1 MSQDNIEVGK
11 IRIQGQNPLRRS
23 SIKENMLLEPGSWF
37 KQKVQKKDPQVFTH
51 ELLEKDLF
59 RIERLYQK
67 SGYLSATANVETKI
81 RRNKKI
87 DIRIQ
92 IDPGNPV
99 KISKVDYKLESG
111 KELKETLPRRNYRSI
126 YYGSQSI
133 PNVVFKDEIIYG
145 DQLLIAGEFNS
156 AGYPYARVGYDL
168 KVDTVDNLAD
178 ITWEINKGIV
188 ARFGP
193 TTITGNERIS
203 NKLIYKQ
210 LSYEEN
216 DTWSGK
222 SIEDTQDQIY
232 SLGVFRI
239 VSFKAQITD
248 TLKEKIPLTIQ
259 VEEAPRWTT
268 RFGAGYGREDGI
280 RAFGEFQY
288 LGFLTQT
295 SRLDLF
301 AKHSGLEPYH
311 FYLRFSQ
318 PALFI
323 PMNTLSIYP
332 YLKSANEPAYELR
345 KFGINIS
352 MLQNFSNVLNTSFGV
367 EIEDVSID
375 SAGNDFYRSEDEDL
389 EYYRKSSILLGAIF
403 NNAEPILD
411 PVQGYVISFSL
422 KSNGNFLYTDVPFNR
437 ILGEYKSYHGLGTRV
452 ILALKVKAG
461 AIFQGQDELEIPVD
475 ERFFAGGS
483 YSVRGWK
490 RSDLGPKDEN
500 EVPIGGNSLLE
511 GSVEFRIQTLKS
523 TILALFCDAGNVWSN
538 SYSFH
543 PGDLHYAAGIG
554 LRIKTPIGPAGVD
567 FARPVFESG
576 SWQFHLN
583 IGHSF

>member
-1 MSQDNIEVGK
+1 MV
-11 IRIQGQNPLRRS
+11 
-23 SIKENMLLEPGSWF
+23 LESGGWF
-37 KQKVQKKDPQVFTH
+37 KQKILKKEPSGFTQ
-51 ELLEKDLF
+51 ELLEQDLN
-59 RIERLYQK
+59 RVTRLYQK
-67 SGYLSATANVETKI
+67 SGYLDASAIVETKL
-81 RRNKKI
+81 RRNNRM
-87 DIRIQ
+87 DISVN
-92 IDPGNPV
+92 IDPGPPI
-99 KISKVDYKLESG
+99 KISTVKYELESNE
-111 KELKETLPRRNYRSI
+111 ELKESLPRRNYRSI
-126 YYGSQSI
+126 QFGSQAN
-133 PNVVFKDEIIYG
+133 PNIIFRDEIIYS
-145 DQLLIAGEFNS
+145 DQLHIAGEFNS
-156 AGYPYARVGYDL
+156 AGYPYARVSYDL
-168 KVDTVDNLAD
+168 KVDTIDDKAAL
-178 ITWEINKGIV
+178 TWKIQKGIS

-193 TTITGNERIS
+193 TSIIGNERIS
-203 NKLIYKQ
+203 DKLIYKQ
-210 LSYEEN
+210 LRYDEN

-239 VSFKAQITD
+239 VSFKAQISD

-295 SRLDLF
+295 SRLNLY

-318 PALFI
+318 PAFLI
-323 PMNTLSIYP
+323 PVNTFSIYP
-332 YLKSANEPAYELR
+332 YLKSANEPAYQLH
-345 KFGINIS
+345 KFGINLS
-352 MLQNFSNVLNTSFGV
+352 MLQNFSNVLNTSFGI

-375 SAGNDFYRSEDEDL
+375 SAGNDSFRNEGEDI
-389 EYYRKSSILLGAIF
+389 EYYRKSSILLGGIF
-403 NNAEPILD
+403 NNAEPFLD

-422 KSNGNFLYTDVPFNR
+422 KSNGNFLFTDVPFNR

-452 ILALKVKAG
+452 ILAVKIKAG
-461 AIFQGQDELEIPVD
+461 VIFQREDELEIPVD

-490 RSDLGPKDEN
+490 RSELGPKDEQGI
-500 EVPIGGNSLLE
+500 PIGGNSLLE
-511 GSVEFRIQTLKS
+511 GSIEFRIQTLKS
-523 TILALFCDAGNVWSN
+523 TILALFCDAGNVWSK

-543 PGDLHYAAGIG
+543 PGDLHYAAGFG
-554 LRIKTPIGPAGVD
+554 VRIKTPIGPAGLD
-567 FARPVFESG
+567 FARPIFESG